1 MKKMLFLILILPCL
15 TFATF
20 FDEVQKSLQSDANY
34 LSAKLNYGEADFQIK
49 KDKMVLVPYVGL
61 ENFNLSASISDGDV
75 TYSTSIP
82 VSITFSNIAGFNFS
96 IRSSWTYQS
105 SLEEW
110 KDSGWTFSVS
120 RKLFSNF
127 DLDQLEKQKDFFD
140 ASWKL
145 LSAKNNVFLSVANDI
160 FNSFYYT
167 KKLDITSKKLRLLNE
182 QVEELRRAY
191 EVGSA
196 AFEDIVSAQKQLQNL
211 ALQLERLGQA
221 KSGVSKNY
229 PQIVLDTMM
238 ARLRQMTSK
247 LPGERDAL
255 ETIRTRYDVQ
265 ASFIALEIAKRQSER
280 AYQTWLPN
288 PTFTAGVSFKE
299 EKNFSVSLGFAFSYN
314 LMDRGE
320 KSHSYKLTQQ
330 KFNLQQIVYEEK
342 LQSLEKTVKDSYASI
357 RIAEISKDLAE
368 LDLELKKMNLD
379 RLSKKKDFVSPRD
392 LETATLDVEEAE
404 LELFKADFDLLM
416 SKLNLFVVLG
426 VDLIEVSGGV

>member
-1 MKKMLFLILILPCL
+1 MKKTLFLILLLPCL

-20 FDEVQKSLQSDANY
+20 LDEVQKSLHSDANY
-34 LSAKLNYGEADFQIK
+34 LSAKLNYEEADFQIK

-61 ENFNLSASISDGDV
+61 ENFNLSASISGSDV

-96 IRSSWTYQS
+96 IKNSWTYQS

-110 KDSGWTFSVS
+110 KDSGWTLSVS

-127 DLDQLEKQKDFFD
+127 DLDQLEKQKNFFD
-140 ASWKL
+140 AGWKL
-145 LSAKNNVFLSVANDI
+145 LSAKNNVFLSVASDI
-160 FNSFYYT
+160 FNSFYYA

-196 AFEDIVSAQKQLQNL
+196 AFEDIVNAQKQLQNL
-211 ALQLERLGQA
+211 ALQLERLSQA

-247 LPGERDAL
+247 LPTEQEAL
-255 ETIRTRYDVQ
+255 ETIRARYDVQ
-265 ASFIALEIAKRQSER
+265 ASFIALEIARRQSER
-280 AYQTWLPN
+280 AYQAWLPN
-288 PTFTAGVSFKE
+288 PTFTAGITFKE

-314 LMDRGE
+314 LIDRGE
-320 KSHSYKLTQQ
+320 KSHSYKSTQQ
-330 KFNLQQIVYEEK
+330 KFNLQQVVYEEK
-342 LQSLEKTVKDSYASI
+342 LQSLEKAVKDSYASI

-392 LETATLDVEEAE
+392 LETAVLDVEEAE

-416 SKLNLFVVLG
+416 SKLNLFVILG
-426 VDLIEVSGGV
+426 VDLVEVSGGV